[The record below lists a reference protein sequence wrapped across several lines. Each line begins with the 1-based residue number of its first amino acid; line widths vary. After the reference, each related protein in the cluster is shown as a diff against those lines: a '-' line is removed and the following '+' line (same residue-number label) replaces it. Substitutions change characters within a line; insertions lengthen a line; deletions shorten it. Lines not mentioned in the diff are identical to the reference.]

1 MVTIWRYW
9 PYLTALCSE
18 ATCMS
23 RPPVDRNSF
32 PQNLQG
38 KVLEW
43 LWTVSMCRAT
53 LAARVNV
60 LEQISHLYWK
70 KRNTKMIRRK
80 LKGNMDFL
88 NNSFTFLIDTTS
100 DAFCFKSFKGHRW
113 RWSSPGL
120 CRVLTCNER
129 LALTGSC
136 MTCHIPGTGKVP
148 PVPLL
153 SCRGCQTRRK
163 NALTRCG
170 ALGWTSGWRVSDK
183 RDRSS
188 GSWGRHGDT
197 RWRGYLARL
206 GCWKTMSRNQ
216 IS

>member
-1 MVTIWRYW
+1 
-9 PYLTALCSE
+9 
-18 ATCMS
+18 
-23 RPPVDRNSF
+23 
-32 PQNLQG
+32 
-38 KVLEW
+38 
-43 LWTVSMCRAT
+43 
-53 LAARVNV
+53 
-60 LEQISHLYWK
+60 
-70 KRNTKMIRRK
+70 MIHRK

-88 NNSFTFLIDTTS
+88 ILHSRLYITNINS
-100 DAFCFKSFKGHRW
+100 DAFCLKSFKGHRW
-113 RWSSPGL
+113 GSGLPGL

-170 ALGWTSGWRVSDK
+170 AWGWTSGWRVSDK

-206 GCWKTMSRNQ
+206 GCWKTMSRNH
-216 IS
+216 ISWKV